1 MSFRRTILRDVDAFG
16 RARVSQP
23 VTLFDSKQLAAEHTM
38 FWDEKTVGYAS
49 VEFAPPARRLSVLV
63 DGDQAIMQTR
73 MRFNYQPGKSQ
84 QVMMTGLLAP
94 DAGVA
99 KRIGQFD
106 GQNGIFFQVDGS
118 GPSWGIMRGGAVVE
132 SAAQDEWNLSGGLPL
147 DLSAVQ
153 IITFDYEWLGVGT
166 VRVGFVIGGATIY
179 VHAFH
184 HANVAGN
191 TSAYMNT
198 PNLPLR
204 FDVTSTGGAGSGDHI
219 CATVISEGGQQQYG
233 MLHSV
238 DMGIT
243 PITIANAGELAVLL
257 AVRLKADHLDSIV
270 IPAFASLLAT
280 TANDNLRWALL
291 LNPTIDEA
299 YPSSPLDWVGNHLFE
314 YAAGAGQLVT
324 DPGLQMQSGYVSS
337 QVRESSFDPPNA
349 VYPGASIDGVPDVL
363 VLAASSLTDNVNIVG
378 ALTLRE
384 LL

>member
-1 MSFRRTILRDVDAFG
+1 MPAWRSASGSSTGRTGFSSRWTAPARHGASCAAGRSSSPPRRTSGTSAADCRSTSRPCRSSPSITSGSAAG
-16 RARVSQP
+16 RA
-23 VTLFDSKQLAAEHTM
+23 
-38 FWDEKTVGYAS
+38 
-49 VEFAPPARRLSVLV
+49 
-63 DGDQAIMQTR
+63 
-73 MRFNYQPGKSQ
+73 PG
-84 QVMMTGLLAP
+84 
-94 DAGVA
+94 
-99 KRIGQFD
+99 
-106 GQNGIFFQVDGS
+106 GS
-118 GPSWGIMRGGAVVE
+118 GRRGE
-132 SAAQDEWNLSGGLPL
+132 DEWNLSGGLPL

-153 IITFDYEWLGVGT
+153 IITFDYEWLGVGS
-166 VRVGFVIGGATIY
+166 VLVGFVIGWATIY
-179 VHAFH
+179 FHAFH

-204 FDVTSTGGAGSGDHI
+204 FDVTSTGGAGGGDHI
-219 CATVISEGGQQQYG
+219 CATLISHGGQQQYG